1 MGTRKVHIS
10 LSDVRSEGSRWYV
23 IAGGGLSRFI
33 IPWDVGPK
41 VNVIA
46 GGD

>member
-1 MGTRKVHIS
+1 M
-10 LSDVRSEGSRWYV
+10 DVRLKVNV

-46 GGD
+46 GGE

>member
-1 MGTRKVHIS
+1 M
-10 LSDVRSEGSRWYV
+10 DVRLNVNV